1 MHPQSPDPTP
11 PEAGPTLDAAA
22 AAEMERAL
30 SALPLHKPSTALDA
44 RVAVALAD
52 ASTAPTDEPAAATV
66 ATPDAIP
73 FPGTTSRRSRWLT
86 GLAAAA
92 VVALL
97 AALGLTIYLQPDGAS
112 SPDGPGVVEVE
123 PDPVI
128 PQIGPGSLDQQ
139 DATQSPE
146 VVRAGYNFQE
156 EPVQLNWTRDL
167 DAGTL
172 TAENT
177 QPVRAVRRQDV
188 EQRVW
193 VDPERGVTVQVTRPR
208 ERLMV
213 VKQPTF

>member
-1 MHPQSPDPTP
+1 MHPQSPEPTP
-11 PEAGPTLDAAA
+11 PESGPALDAAA

-30 SALPLHKPSTALDA
+30 LSLPLHEPSTALDA
-44 RVAVALAD
+44 RVAAALAD
-52 ASTAPTDEPAAATV
+52 ASTAPADEPAAAT
-66 ATPDAIP
+66 DAIP
-73 FPGTTSRRSRWLT
+73 FPGPAARRSRWLT

-97 AALGLTIYLQPDGAS
+97 TAVGLTAYFQPGQTAP

-128 PQIGPGSLDQQ
+128 PQVGPGGTDAQ
-139 DATQSPE
+139 DTTQPPGI
-146 VVRAGYNFQE
+146 VRAGYNFQE
-156 EPVQLNWTRDL
+156 EPVQLHWTRDL

-172 TAENT
+172 TAADT

-193 VDPERGVTVQVTRPR
+193 VDAERGVTVQVTRPR

>member
-1 MHPQSPDPTP
+1 MHPQSPEPTP
-11 PEAGPTLDAAA
+11 PEAEALLDAEAT
-22 AAEMERAL
+22 AEMERAL
-30 SALPLHKPSTALDA
+30 SALPLHEPSTALDA

-52 ASTAPTDEPAAATV
+52 ASTASTDEAAAMTA
-66 ATPDAIP
+66 ATPAAIP
-73 FPGTTSRRSRWLT
+73 FPGAMPRRSRWLT

-97 AALGLTIYLQPDGAS
+97 AALGLTIYLQPGGAS
-112 SPDGPGVVEVE
+112 SPGGPGVAENGTQ
-123 PDPVI
+123 PVI
-128 PQIGPGSLDQQ
+128 PQVGP
-139 DATQSPE
+139 DASDDMNTTNAPE

-156 EPVQLNWTRDL
+156 EPVQLYWTRDL